1 VHATDDFSA
10 CVHVVFE
17 GDIVGGIPQL
27 HPGETTAD
35 DLVWV
40 PVDKISELHIYPAM
54 NDPILDFVHTG
65 KKGQYVGTL
74 KQIWL

>member
-1 VHATDDFSA
+1 V
-10 CVHVVFE
+10 
-17 GDIVGGIPQL
+17 L
-27 HPGETTAD
+27 HPDETTAD

-40 PVDKISELHIYPAM
+40 PVDKIEGLNIYPAM
-54 NDPILDFVHTG
+54 NEAILDFVHTG